1 MDAAFIEALKEVVGE
16 RYDGLPDKVLTLMH
30 DLWVR
35 ARIEVVES
43 DIPLSRNLS
52 LGELREVRDT
62 LFKYLDDVEALNP
75 PYPTDEHGVGLGHDH
90 PSMKQWN
97 EKQGEFQLR
106 AREELGHF
114 FDQNCIPVVAPIH
127 ESVFADAAAILEQF
141 DSEPLLWVLNPRDFA
156 DIQKIHVERHASG
169 DVELIYEDSPVVAKL
184 WGIPVIKSTKFWC
197 GTGYLVGCHADPIE
211 EGKKTYEMLNGRHLR
226 FVSMSITR

>member
-1 MDAAFIEALKEVVGE
+1 LKEVVGE
-16 RYDGLPDKVLTLMH
+16 RYDGLPDKVLKLMH

-75 PYPTDEHGVGLGHDH
+75 PWPTDEHGLGLPNDH
-90 PSMKQWN
+90 PTVKQWN
-97 EKQGEFQLR
+97 EKQGEYQLK

-114 FDQNCIPVVAPIH
+114 NQNCLNVIAPIH
-127 ESVFADAAAILEQF
+127 ESVFADAAAILEEY
-141 DSEPLLWVLNPRDFA
+141 DCEPLLWVLNPREFA

-169 DVELIYEDSPVVAKL
+169 IVELIYEDSPVVAKL
-184 WGIPVIKSTKFWC
+184 WGIPIIKSTKFWG
-197 GTGYLVGCHADPIE
+197 GTAYLVGCHADPIE
-211 EGKKTYEMLNGRHLR
+211 PDKKTYEMLNGRHLR
-226 FVSMSITR
+226 FVSMGITR